1 MCMKTP
7 DMKAPPAPPKVEQID
22 ASDQKA
28 SSRAA
33 EIRRRRAALSRADTM
48 QGGTGAMSSG
58 GAGTSKKKL
67 GE

>member
-22 ASDQKA
+22 ASEQKA
-28 SSRAA
+28 SARAA

-48 QGGTGAMSSG
+48 G
-58 GAGTSKKKL
+58 GAGAMTTQAVGKKKL